1 MADAFYEIRK
11 VLSDIFLVPSAWF
24 KSHLFITNLVVPMVL
39 STVFFYYLLTR
50 KLKIFKRSAAANWGI
65 SIVLAF
71 FSILWIVKNPS
82 FSVFMTVMGI
92 MILRGDRITGRRLLF
107 AIIVALVT
115 VWINLWFPQF
125 LWERVFQ

>member
-1 MADAFYEIRK
+1 MADAFYELRK
-11 VLSDIFLVPSAWF
+11 VLSDIFHVPSSWF
-24 KSHLFITNLVVPMVL
+24 KSHLFITNLVVPMAL
-39 STVFFYYLLTR
+39 STIFFYYLMTR

-71 FSILWIVKNPS
+71 FSILWIVINPS

-115 VWINLWFPQF
+115 VWLNLWLPNFFGQF
-125 LWERVFQ
+125 Y